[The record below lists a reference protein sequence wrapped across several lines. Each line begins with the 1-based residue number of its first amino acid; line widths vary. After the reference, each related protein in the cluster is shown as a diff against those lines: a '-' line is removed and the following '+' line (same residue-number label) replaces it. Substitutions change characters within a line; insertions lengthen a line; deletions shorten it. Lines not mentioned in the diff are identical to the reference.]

1 MVSRWPLPLLFLIA
15 SSGCSKTSDNDSA
28 SKAAVNYGDAIGI
41 EFGDLQSGKY
51 LAAVAAEK
59 GHSPEKGVTA
69 IATAL
74 GNASKTCPSLAQEA
88 KDEGNA
94 PTLHFLVKDG
104 TLEAGPATTHDT
116 PSVTC
121 MTKAMN
127 GKATGLDPGTPFEL
141 TIQLLVKK

>member
-1 MVSRWPLPLLFLIA
+1 MRSAFWLVPLLFLI
-15 SSGCSKTSDNDSA
+15 GCSKSNENDAPKA
-28 SKAAVNYGDAIGI
+28 SVSYGDAVGI
-41 EFGDLQSGKY
+41 EFGDVKTGKF

-59 GHSPEKGVTA
+59 GHSPEKGVPQ

-74 GNASKTCPSLAQEA
+74 NDAAKGCPMLASEA
-88 KDEGNA
+88 TDEGSA
-94 PTLHFLVKDG
+94 PTLRFAVKNG

-121 MTKAMN
+121 MSKAMN
-127 GKATGLDPGTPFEL
+127 GKPSGLDPSAPFEL